1 MDSEVDNLSNWW
13 QSGTIAVCTDA
24 MQNRGGF
31 CLKCPRGVSVGGL
44 WTVWAVIS
52 LETTQTSHIPPSLLS
67 GHVFTPNLSQL
78 QIPFQHISFYICR
91 FQRVKCELMYIN
103 KIFLRKAI
111 ANLVSLA
118 KKQTEIPWECLYFL
132 QKKDHVNKPI
142 YWPMD

>member
-1 MDSEVDNLSNWW
+1 MDSEIDNLSNWW
-13 QSGTIAVCTDA
+13 QSGTIALCTDA

-31 CLKCPRGVSVGGL
+31 CLKSPRGDSVGGL

-52 LETTQTSHIPPSLLS
+52 LEMTQTSHIPPSLLS
-67 GHVFTPNLSQL
+67 GHVLTPNLSQL

-103 KIFLRKAI
+103 KIFLRKEI
-111 ANLVSLA
+111 ANSVSLA
-118 KKQTEIPWECLYFL
+118 KKQTEIPWEWLYFP
-132 QKKDHVNKPI
+132 QKKDRVNKPI